1 MPQKIK
7 IKKGLNIPLN
17 GVAEKLTTQVPYQ
30 GSLFAIRPTDF
41 TNLTPKP
48 IAKEGDK
55 VLAGDVLFTDKYR
68 TDIKITAPVSGV
80 LKSILRG
87 ERRKILEFI
96 IEPDDNIEYRKFET
110 GDLANLDRQ
119 KVTELLIESGIWPLI
134 RQRPFDIIANP
145 NDKPKAIFISGFDSS
160 PLAPDYDF
168 ILIGQEQLFQKGID
182 VLKKLTDGA
191 VNLTVNG
198 SCNISKVYQAV
209 KGVDLNTITGPH
221 PAGNVGIQIH
231 HINPVNKG
239 EVVWH
244 INPQDVLI
252 IGRLFTKGIFDASR
266 TIAVTGSEILKPR
279 YYKTIIGASIKLFTS
294 NNITNGH
301 LRYISGNPLTGIK
314 ISKDGFLGFYHNQIT
329 VIPEGNDYEMFGW
342 ALPGFKKF
350 STSRTFLSG
359 FFAKKQYNINANLHG
374 GIRPFVFT
382 GEYEKVL
389 PMDIYP
395 VYLLKA
401 ILAQDIDQMEQ
412 LGIYEVAEEDFALC
426 EFVCTS
432 KIPVQKILKQGIELM
447 IRETK

>member
-48 IAKEGDK
+48 VAKEGDK

-209 KGVDLNTITGPH
+209 KGVELNTITGPH